1 MSFNYVAHG
10 QAGGPKPH
18 LQDKKLVSIRPTA
31 RTGRVEDRGGFL
43 APADLAMLI
52 AQAFQREQ
60 IVRKIANDR
69 RISSYINL

>member
-43 APADLAMLI
+43 APADLAMHRL
-52 AQAFQREQ
+52 FNENR
-60 IVRKIANDR
+60 
-69 RISSYINL
+69 